1 METAATTQA
10 EPHGPAPGPAGPGT
24 SAGAGAP
31 AGAGRT
37 AGTGGPAPAPE
48 AWPGIPQ
55 ALLRPP
61 CDVEILIPAKN
72 EARRLPHALFRM
84 IRYLEQQSYTS
95 SLVVIDNGSVDR
107 TVNLVKRLGSGRVPI
122 HLVGCA
128 ERGKGAA
135 VRRGVLTSSARFVGY
150 MDADLAT
157 PIETL
162 DFIVPLLK
170 GGYQAVIGS
179 RHVGGATL
187 AEPQPGRRILGG
199 AVFRLLARRILPGI
213 EDSQCGC
220 KFFTAE
226 TARAAVNELQ
236 VTGFAFDVE
245 LLRAVIALDVNIV
258 EIPVVWSDQEG
269 STLNG
274 LRDGVKAVAD
284 VFRLARR
291 SGFLCAG
298 WSRSPGIG
306 FSS

>member
-1 METAATTQA
+1 M
-10 EPHGPAPGPAGPGT
+10 
-24 SAGAGAP
+24 
-31 AGAGRT
+31 
-37 AGTGGPAPAPE
+37 
-48 AWPGIPQ
+48 
-55 ALLRPP
+55 RPR

-84 IRYLEQQSYTS
+84 IRYLEQQRYS
-95 SLVVIDNGSVDR
+95 SALAVIDNGSVDR

-157 PIETL
+157 PIEIL
-162 DFIVPLLK
+162 DFIVPLLN

-179 RHVGGATL
+179 RHIGGATL
-187 AEPQPGRRILGG
+187 AEPQPGSRILGG
-199 AVFRLLARRILPGI
+199 AVFRFLAQRILPGI

-226 TARAAVNELQ
+226 TARAAIRDLR

-274 LRDGVKAVAD
+274 LRDGLKAIAD

-291 SGFLCAG
+291 STSLCAAS
-298 WSRSPGIG
+298 SRSPGTG
-306 FSS
+306 CCS

>member
-1 METAATTQA
+1 MGSVTTTQA
-10 EPHGPAPGPAGPGT
+10 QPHGPVPGT
-24 SAGAGAP
+24 AGAP
-31 AGAGRT
+31 RT
-37 AGTGGPAPAPE
+37 E
-48 AWPGIPQ
+48 PGIPA
-55 ALLRPP
+55 ALMRPP

-84 IRYLEQQSYTS
+84 IRYLEQQRYS
-95 SLVVIDNGSVDR
+95 SALAVIDNGSVDR

-162 DFIVPLLK
+162 DFIVPLLN
-170 GGYQAVIGS
+170 GGYHAVIGS
-179 RHVGGATL
+179 RHIGGATL
-187 AEPQPGRRILGG
+187 AEPQPGSRILGG
-199 AVFRLLARRILPGI
+199 AVFRFLAQRILPGI

-220 KFFTAE
+220 KFFTAV
-226 TARAAVNELQ
+226 TARAAIRDLR

-245 LLRAVIALDVNIV
+245 LLQAVLALDVNIV

-274 LRDGVKAVAD
+274 LRDGIKAVAD

-291 SGFLCAG
+291 STSLCAG
-298 WSRSPGIG
+298 SSRSPGTG
-306 FSS
+306 CCS

>member
-1 METAATTQA
+1 MGTVTTNQA
-10 EPHGPAPGPAGPGT
+10 QRDGTVPGPAGAP
-24 SAGAGAP
+24 GAP
-31 AGAGRT
+31 
-37 AGTGGPAPAPE
+37 
-48 AWPGIPQ
+48 PGIPA
-55 ALLRPP
+55 ALMRPP

-84 IRYLEQQSYTS
+84 IRYLEAQPYSCA
-95 SLVVIDNGSVDR
+95 LAVIDNGSVDR
-107 TVNLVKRLGSGRVPI
+107 TVNLVKRLGAGRVPI

-135 VRRGVLTSSARFVGY
+135 VRRGVLTSSARYVGY

-170 GGYQAVIGS
+170 GGYDAVIGS
-179 RHVGGATL
+179 RHIGGATL
-187 AEPQPGRRILGG
+187 AEPQAGSRVLGG
-199 AVFRLLARRILPGI
+199 AVFRFLAQRILPGI

-226 TARAAVNELQ
+226 TARAAIRDLR

-245 LLRAVIALDVNIV
+245 LLRAVLALDVNIV

-274 LRDGVKAVAD
+274 LRDGVKAAAD
-284 VFRLARR
+284 VFRLGRR
-291 SGFLCAG
+291 SASLCAG
-298 WSRSPGIG
+298 WNRSPGSG
-306 FSS
+306 CCS

>member
-1 METAATTQA
+1 MGTVTARQTRA
-10 EPHGPAPGPAGPGT
+10 HPASP
-24 SAGAGAP
+24 GAGA
-31 AGAGRT
+31 
-37 AGTGGPAPAPE
+37 APE
-48 AWPGIPQ
+48 IQ
-55 ALLRPP
+55 ADVPTALMRPP

-84 IRYLEQQSYTS
+84 IRYLEHQPYS
-95 SLVVIDNGSVDR
+95 SALAVIDNGSVDR
-107 TVNLVKRLGSGRVPI
+107 TANLVKRLGAGRVPI
-122 HLVGCA
+122 RLIGCA

-135 VRRGVLTSSARFVGY
+135 VRRGVLTSSAKYVGY

-170 GGYQAVIGS
+170 GGYDAVIGS
-179 RHVGGATL
+179 RRIGGATL
-187 AEPQPGRRILGG
+187 AEPQPGSRVLGG
-199 AVFRLLARRILPGI
+199 AVFRLLAQRIVPGI

-226 TARAAVNELQ
+226 TARMAIRDLR

-245 LLRAVIALDVNIV
+245 LLRAVLALDVNIV

-274 LRDGVKAVAD
+274 MRDGVKAAVD
-284 VFRLARR
+284 VFRLGRGR
-291 SGFLCAG
+291 TS
-298 WSRSPGIG
+298 
-306 FSS
+306 

>member
-1 METAATTQA
+1 M
-10 EPHGPAPGPAGPGT
+10 
-24 SAGAGAP
+24 
-31 AGAGRT
+31 
-37 AGTGGPAPAPE
+37 
-48 AWPGIPQ
+48 
-55 ALLRPP
+55 RPP

-84 IRYLEQQSYTS
+84 IRYLEQQRYS
-95 SLVVIDNGSVDR
+95 SALAVIDNGSVDR

-162 DFIVPLLK
+162 DFIVPLLN

-179 RHVGGATL
+179 RHIGGATL
-187 AEPQPGRRILGG
+187 AEPQPGSRILGG
-199 AVFRLLARRILPGI
+199 AVFRFLAQRILPGI

-220 KFFTAE
+220 KFFTAV
-226 TARAAVNELQ
+226 TARAAIRDLR

-245 LLRAVIALDVNIV
+245 LLRAVLALDVNIV

-274 LRDGVKAVAD
+274 LRDGIKAVAD

-291 SGFLCAG
+291 STSLCAG
-298 WSRSPGIG
+298 SSRSPGTG
-306 FSS
+306 CCS

>member
-1 METAATTQA
+1 M
-10 EPHGPAPGPAGPGT
+10 
-24 SAGAGAP
+24 
-31 AGAGRT
+31 
-37 AGTGGPAPAPE
+37 
-48 AWPGIPQ
+48 
-55 ALLRPP
+55 RPP
-61 CDVEILIPAKN
+61 CDIEILIPAKN

-84 IRYLEQQSYTS
+84 IRYLEQQPYSAALT
-95 SLVVIDNGSVDR
+95 VIDNGSADR
-107 TVNLVKRLGSGRVPI
+107 TVNLVKRLGTGRVPI

-135 VRRGVLTSSARFVGY
+135 VRRGVLTSSARYVGY

-162 DFIVPLLK
+162 DFIVPLLE
-170 GGYQAVIGS
+170 GGYDAVIGS

-187 AEPQPGRRILGG
+187 AEPQPGSRILGG
-199 AVFRLLARRILPGI
+199 AVFRFLAQRILPGI

-226 TARAAVNELQ
+226 TARTAIRDLR

-245 LLRAVIALDVNIV
+245 LLRAVLALDVNVV

-274 LRDGVKAVAD
+274 LRDGVKAAAD
-284 VFRLARR
+284 VFRLSRR
-291 SGFLCAG
+291 STSLCAG
-298 WSRSPGIG
+298 SSRSPGSG
-306 FSS
+306 SCS

>member
-1 METAATTQA
+1 MGTVTTRHARRHRAAPRPA
-10 EPHGPAPGPAGPGT
+10 EAPD
-24 SAGAGAP
+24 AP
-31 AGAGRT
+31 AVI
-37 AGTGGPAPAPE
+37 PA
-48 AWPGIPQ
+48 
-55 ALLRPP
+55 ALMRPP

-84 IRYLEQQSYTS
+84 IRYLEQQPYS
-95 SLVVIDNGSVDR
+95 SALAVIDNGSVDR

-135 VRRGVLTSSARFVGY
+135 VRRGVLTSSARLVGY

-162 DFIVPLLK
+162 DFIVPLLN

-179 RHVGGATL
+179 RHIGGATL
-187 AEPQPGRRILGG
+187 AEPQPGKRVLGG
-199 AVFRLLARRILPGI
+199 AVFRLLARRILPDI

-226 TARAAVNELQ
+226 TARAAIGDLR

-245 LLRAVIALDVNIV
+245 LLRAVLALDVNVV

-274 LRDGVKAVAD
+274 LRDGVKAAFD
-284 VFRLARR
+284 VFRLGRR
-291 SGFLCAG
+291 SAALCAG
-298 WSRSPGIG
+298 SNSSPGSG
-306 FSS
+306 CCS

>member
-1 METAATTQA
+1 MGTVTSTQA
-10 EPHGPAPGPAGPGT
+10 QPHGTAPGT
-24 SAGAGAP
+24 S
-31 AGAGRT
+31 
-37 AGTGGPAPAPE
+37 GTPMPE
-48 AWPGIPQ
+48 PGIPP
-55 ALLRPP
+55 ALIRPP
-61 CDVEILIPAKN
+61 CDLEILIPAKN

-84 IRYLEQQSYTS
+84 IRYLEQQPYTS
-95 SLVVIDNGSVDR
+95 ALAVIDNGSADR

-135 VRRGVLTSSARFVGY
+135 VRRGVLTSSAKYVGY

-162 DFIVPLLK
+162 DFIVPLLR
-170 GGYQAVIGS
+170 GGYDAIIGS
-179 RHVGGATL
+179 RRIGGATL
-187 AEPQPGRRILGG
+187 AEPQPGKRVLGG
-199 AVFRLLARRILPGI
+199 AVFRLMARRILPSI

-220 KFFTAE
+220 KFFTAQ
-226 TARAAVNELQ
+226 TARAAIRDLR

-274 LRDGVKAVAD
+274 LRDGIKAAAD
-284 VFRLARR
+284 VFRIARR
-291 SGFLCAG
+291 SASLCAG
-298 WSRSPGIG
+298 SSRSPGTG
-306 FSS
+306 CCS

>member
-1 METAATTQA
+1 MGTVTTRHTR
-10 EPHGPAPGPAGPGT
+10 PHGAPPGAAGDPA
-24 SAGAGAP
+24 S
-31 AGAGRT
+31 
-37 AGTGGPAPAPE
+37 E
-48 AWPGIPQ
+48 PGIPA
-55 ALLRPP
+55 ALMRPP

-72 EARRLPHALFRM
+72 EARRLPHALLRM
-84 IRYLEQQSYTS
+84 IRYLEHQPYS
-95 SLVVIDNGSVDR
+95 SALAVIDNGSVDR
-107 TVNLVKRLGSGRVPI
+107 TVNLVKRLGAGRVPI

-135 VRRGVLTSSARFVGY
+135 VRRGVLTSSARYVGY

-170 GGYQAVIGS
+170 GGYDAVIGS
-179 RHVGGATL
+179 RHIGGATL
-187 AEPQPGRRILGG
+187 AEPQPGGRILGG
-199 AVFRLLARRILPGI
+199 AVFRFLAQRILPGI

-226 TARAAVNELQ
+226 TARTAIRDLR

-245 LLRAVIALDVNIV
+245 LLRAVLALDVNIV

-274 LRDGVKAVAD
+274 LRDGVKATAD

-291 SGFLCAG
+291 SASLCAG
-298 WSRSPGIG
+298 LSGSPGTG
-306 FSS
+306 SCS

>member
-1 METAATTQA
+1 M
-10 EPHGPAPGPAGPGT
+10 GPL
-24 SAGAGAP
+24 AP
-31 AGAGRT
+31 AGGRD
-37 AGTGGPAPAPE
+37 AAPGT
-48 AWPGIPQ
+48 WPGVPR

-61 CDVEILIPAKN
+61 CDIEILIPAKN

-84 IRYLEQQSYTS
+84 IRYLEQQPYTS
-95 SLVVIDNGSVDR
+95 ALVVIDNGSVDR

-135 VRRGVLTSSARFVGY
+135 VRRGVLTSSARYVGY

-162 DFIVPLLK
+162 DFVVPLLN

-226 TARAAVNELQ
+226 TARAAISELR

-245 LLRAVIALDVNIV
+245 LLREVMALDVNIV

-274 LRDGVKAVAD
+274 LRDGARAVAD

-291 SGFLCAG
+291 SRSLCAG
-298 WSRSPGIG
+298 WNRSRGTG
-306 FSS
+306 FCS

>member
-1 METAATTQA
+1 MGTVTARQGQPDGA
-10 EPHGPAPGPAGPGT
+10 PPGPAGA
-24 SAGAGAP
+24 SQA
-31 AGAGRT
+31 
-37 AGTGGPAPAPE
+37 E
-48 AWPGIPQ
+48 AGIPA
-55 ALLRPP
+55 ALMRPP
-61 CDVEILIPAKN
+61 CDIEILIPAKN

-84 IRYLEQQSYTS
+84 IRYLEQQPYS
-95 SLVVIDNGSVDR
+95 SALAVIDNGSADR
-107 TVNLVKRLGSGRVPI
+107 TVNLVKRLGTGRVPI

-135 VRRGVLTSSARFVGY
+135 VRRGVLTSSARYVGY

-170 GGYQAVIGS
+170 GGYDAVIGS
-179 RHVGGATL
+179 RHIGGATL
-187 AEPQPGRRILGG
+187 AEPQAGSRVLGG
-199 AVFRLLARRILPGI
+199 AVFRFLAQRILPGI

-220 KFFTAE
+220 KFFTAQ
-226 TARAAVNELQ
+226 TARAAIRDLR
-236 VTGFAFDVE
+236 VTGSAFDVE

-274 LRDGVKAVAD
+274 LRDGVKAIAD

-291 SGFLCAG
+291 STSLCAG
-298 WSRSPGIG
+298 WNRSPGAG
-306 FSS
+306 CCS